1 MIFINDSLFIF
12 RQQGIGWT
20 EQHDILLSREILHIQ
35 PWLHRHGSIERGQ
48 LWNEIAAVLNSLEK
62 PGFKITSRSVR
73 DRYGLL
79 VKKYKTKW
87 NEEEKSSGTNPDYT
101 ELDGALMDL
110 MQRFDERKRET
121 NDKKSKIENELA
133 KAQEMRQTPL
143 KTFCQTEKRKES
155 DTEAPQK
162 RRRSSF

>member
-12 RQQGIGWT
+12 RQQGMGWT

-48 LWNEIAAVLNSLEK
+48 LRNEIAAVLNSLEK

-133 KAQEMRQTPL
+133 KAQEMRQTSL
-143 KTFCQTEKRKES
+143 KTFCQTKKRKES

>member
-12 RQQGIGWT
+12 RQQGMGWT

-101 ELDGALMDL
+101 ELELAMLEL
-110 MQRFDERKRET
+110 IKSMQRK
-121 NDKKSKIENELA
+121 
-133 KAQEMRQTPL
+133 Q
-143 KTFCQTEKRKES
+143 
-155 DTEAPQK
+155 
-162 RRRSSF
+162 